1 MYISIARA
9 CDMLSEVTGNK
20 VTFTQKYA
28 NNSRR

>member
-9 CDMLSEVTGNK
+9 DDMVSEATGNK
-20 VTFTQKYA
+20 VTFPWGYA